1 MGINADKIKGIAF
14 DAYGTLFDI
23 ASIDFLLEQ
32 LFDDRARQVA
42 AYWRRKQLEYTWL
55 RTMMGKYKD
64 FYALTRDSLYYALE
78 ATNTSATES
87 QVQELMQQYYHLD
100 VYPEV
105 KGALSRLKGH
115 YRLAILSNAN
125 PSLLEKAVAYN
136 GLDELLDEIIS
147 ADQVQQYKPVPG
159 VYQLAEKGLQLPAE
173 NLLFA
178 SSNTW
183 DVSGAA
189 AYGLQTAWIQRR
201 HSVMES
207 LDVEPAATASNL
219 AELASMLLGDEVL

>member
-1 MGINADKIKGIAF
+1 MSLDAGKIKGIAF
-14 DAYGTLFDI
+14 DAYGTLFNI

-55 RTMMGKYKD
+55 RTMMGRYKD
-64 FYALTRDSLYYALE
+64 FYELTRDALYYALE
-78 ATNTSATES
+78 ATNTSATEG

-100 VYPEV
+100 AYSEV
-105 KGALSRLKGH
+105 KGALARLKGR

-125 PSLLEKAVAYN
+125 PSLLERAAAYN

-147 ADQVQQYKPVPG
+147 ADQIRQYKPAPG
-159 VYQLAEKGLQLPAE
+159 VYQLAEKGLKLPAE
-173 NLLFA
+173 NLLFV

-189 AYGLQTAWIQRR
+189 AYGLQTAWVQRGY
-201 HSVMES
+201 STMEH
-207 LDVEPAATASNL
+207 LEVAPAVTASNL
-219 AELASMLLGDEVL
+219 EELAELLMS